1 MVLLNYYSI
10 INISI
15 VVLFGCYI
23 PPEYSTRGR
32 MSHEVFSR
40 IYSTH
45 IYQYVAY
52 MDCILIYGDINARI
66 GSLSDTIVGVDGE
79 IPNRTVL
86 DSVKNL
92 QGEEFVDFLQEMTM
106 CVLNGSFLN
115 DNYAC
120 ISQKGKYVVDYIC
133 IL

>member
-1 MVLLNYYSI
+1 
-10 INISI
+10 
-15 VVLFGCYI
+15 
-23 PPEYSTRGR
+23 
-32 MSHEVFSR
+32 
-40 IYSTH
+40 
-45 IYQYVAY
+45 

-79 IPNRTVL
+79 ISNITVL

-106 CVLNGSFLN
+106 CVLNGSFSN